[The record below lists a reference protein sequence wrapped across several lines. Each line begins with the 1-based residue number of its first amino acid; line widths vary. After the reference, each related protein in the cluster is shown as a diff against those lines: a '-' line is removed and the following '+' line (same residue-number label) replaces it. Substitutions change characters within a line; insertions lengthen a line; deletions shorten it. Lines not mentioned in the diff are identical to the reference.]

1 MIMGVIPNGKRDV
14 AIRVAIT
21 GHLWGAARCS
31 RPPVHLTAIWKLHSL
46 NVSNTH
52 QKHKFVLWVVQV
64 LPACRRQ
71 NEHNQSKKLDASWLY
86 CLKYSTLK
94 LLALCLILW
103 RLKFSANP
111 LNFSPQCNASWK
123 SDRELLPRENESEF
137 SRKDE
142 EIMHF
147 QWPAAVC
154 ASVSTVICVNMDKFM
169 TPNAPQR
176 W

>member
-31 RPPVHLTAIWKLHSL
+31 RPSLHLTAIWKLHSL

-52 QKHKFVLWVVQV
+52 QKHKFVLWVVRV

-71 NEHNQSKKLDASWLY
+71 NEHNRSKKLDASWLY

-94 LLALCLILW
+94 LLVLCLILW
-103 RLKFSANP
+103 RLKISANL
-111 LNFSPQCNASWK
+111 LNFSPTR
-123 SDRELLPRENESEF
+123 REKVTVSFCREKTSPNFQE
-137 SRKDE
+137 KKE

-154 ASVSTVICVNMDKFM
+154 ASVSTLICVNVDKFI
-169 TPNAPQR
+169 TPKAPQR